1 MRLLTAKAPTV
12 RRLLN
17 IYPPMRGA
25 GIRVKEISDDFRFA
39 RVQLHESPW
48 NRNVAGVHFGGSL
61 FAMTDPF
68 WMLLLMRHVGHDHII
83 WDKAAEID
91 FRRPGRGTVSAEF
104 SLSTESITALRQR
117 AAGGDKVLEWFSTEV
132 RDEAGEVVATV
143 RKQIYLRIKPDSR
156 VRAGTI

>member
-1 MRLLTAKAPTV
+1 MLKAKAPTV

-25 GIRVKEISDDFRFA
+25 GIRVREISEDFRYA
-39 RVQLHESPW
+39 RVLLRESPF

-91 FRRPGRGTVSAEF
+91 FRKPGRGTVSAEF
-104 SLSTESITALRQR
+104 ALDPERIAELRQR
-117 AAGGDKVLEWFSTEV
+117 AAGGEKVLEWFSTDV
-132 RDEAGEVVATV
+132 LDQNGDVVATV
-143 RKQIYLRIKPDSR
+143 RKQIYLRRKPN
-156 VRAGTI
+156 